1 MTVTADPV
9 WNDLFRHIQEASG
22 PIMIIGDTDTGKST
36 LIRYIIYK
44 FLATGTSIS
53 LVDSDVGQSSLGL
66 PGSVCCQVFRTE
78 KDYND
83 FVYDKICYIGTVNPS
98 KNIKSSIQCTTLLTN
113 FCREETDIILI
124 DTTGLI
130 TGNYGNALKIGKIRS
145 IRPSHIVALQH
156 NDELE
161 HILSQIEK
169 SAIHRLPV
177 SPFVKKRTRD
187 NRVHYRNK
195 KLYDY
200 FLKGQLFEILL
211 DAITSVWFY
220 NGKPFHPT
228 ESRFPEKTLIGLNDG
243 DETHA
248 LGIVTDMNNKFLT
261 FITSIKSLKRI
272 NRVVFGDILI
282 DSNDF
287 VTIKNHITPK

>member
-1 MTVTADPV
+1 MTVTTDPF
-9 WNDLFRHIQEASG
+9 WKDLFRHVQEASG

-36 LIRYIIYK
+36 LIRYIISK
-44 FLATGTSIS
+44 FIANDTSIS

-66 PGSVCCQVFRTE
+66 PGTVCSKVFRTE

-83 FVYDKICYIGTVNPS
+83 FVYDNICYIGTVNPS

-113 FCREETDIILI
+113 FCREKTDIVLI

-145 IRPSHIVALQH
+145 IKPSQIVALQR

-161 HILSQIEK
+161 HILADIEEIT
-169 SAIHRLPV
+169 IHRLTV

-187 NRVHYRNK
+187 NRVRYRNK

-200 FLKGQLFEILL
+200 FLKGELFEFLL
-211 DAITSVWFY
+211 DANTSAWFH
-220 NGKPFHPT
+220 NGKSFHPK
-228 ESRFPEKTLIGLNDG
+228 ESSFPEQTLIGLNDG

-261 FITSIKSLKRI
+261 FITPIKSFKRI

-287 VTIKNHITPK
+287 VKIKNRIISK

>member
-1 MTVTADPV
+1 
-9 WNDLFRHIQEASG
+9 
-22 PIMIIGDTDTGKST
+22 MIIGDTDTGKSN
-36 LIRYIIYK
+36 LIRYLICN
-44 FLATGTSIS
+44 FLDTDTSIS

-66 PGSVCCQVFRTE
+66 PGTVCSQVFRTK

-83 FVYDKICYIGTVNPS
+83 FVYDKMCYIGTVNPS
-98 KNIKSSIQCTTLLTN
+98 KNIKSSIHSTTLLTN
-113 FCREETDIILI
+113 FCREKTDIVLI

-130 TGNYGNALKIGKIRS
+130 AGNYGNALKLGKIRS
-145 IRPSHIVALQH
+145 ISPTHIVALQH

-161 HILSQIEK
+161 HILAHIK
-169 SAIHRLPV
+169 KITIHRLTV
-177 SPFVKKRTRD
+177 SPFVKIRTRD
-187 NRVHYRNK
+187 NRLSYRNK

-200 FLKGQLFEILL
+200 FLKGQLFEFLL
-211 DAITSVWFY
+211 DASTSEWLY
-220 NGKPFHPT
+220 NGKSFHPKELT
-228 ESRFPEKTLIGLNDG
+228 FPEKTLIGLNDG

-248 LGIVTDMNNKFLT
+248 LGIITDMNNKFLT

-287 VTIKNHITPK
+287 VKIKNHIIPK